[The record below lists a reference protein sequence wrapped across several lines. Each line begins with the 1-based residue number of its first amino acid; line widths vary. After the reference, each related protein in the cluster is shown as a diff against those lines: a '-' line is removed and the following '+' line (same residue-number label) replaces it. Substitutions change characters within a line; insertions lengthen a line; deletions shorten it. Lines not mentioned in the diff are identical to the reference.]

1 MTAQIKIVPL
11 AKLDWPETLPKARVQ
26 CGTES
31 YLAYKARKEEKIS
44 FLHYSSFNDD
54 TDTESTSSCAD
65 IKDVLKS
72 KTKENQT
79 KVVDLYKLS
88 AEELE
93 DLSYYDVLGG
103 IKMHSTPE
111 QIKRA
116 FHKSSLKYHPD
127 KEGLNKET
135 KESGGDEPV
144 FLKVKEAFETLSDA
158 SKRKAYDSTIN
169 FDDGIPAASDM
180 KSDKDFYQIFGKCF
194 ERNLRFAAEN
204 DPDQAAAAAARKK
217 LSKQKRGKGKN
228 KKWTGPPS
236 LGDEKAIL
244 NDVHDFYDYWVGF
257 ESWRDYTLTAT
268 KITEHDTDLAGDRYE
283 KRWMEKEIG
292 RKAKALKRDEMA
304 RLTKLVERSMALDP
318 RLKREKARLEK
329 EKKEKVRL
337 RQEKLEKEERE
348 TKEKEEREA
357 KEKAEVEGLEKANKA
372 EMKAKREQEKK
383 KLRKLKQA
391 FRRLML
397 SEYDADSPNTPW
409 TSIVDMNDDV
419 ETIGDKLNAME
430 LDGLTSRIANDTSD
444 DKLKIVMDKAND
456 LRDDTAKAEK
466 ARQRKRESLRLAAKK
481 KEEEARAFRAPKPW
495 SKEEL
500 SALAKAI
507 KKYPAGGANRWETI
521 SNFVNSLCKLE
532 EPRRKEE
539 CIERYNHIA
548 NSSATGQTGTST
560 GSKTA
565 TKETPVE
572 WTEEQN
578 KVLQEGLTKFPAS
591 MEKNERW
598 SSIAKGVPGKTKKEC
613 VERFKAIRV
622 ALKKSKE

>member
-1 MTAQIKIVPL
+1 
-11 AKLDWPETLPKARVQ
+11 
-26 CGTES
+26 
-31 YLAYKARKEEKIS
+31 
-44 FLHYSSFNDD
+44 
-54 TDTESTSSCAD
+54 
-65 IKDVLKS
+65 
-72 KTKENQT
+72 
-79 KVVDLYKLS
+79 
-88 AEELE
+88 
-93 DLSYYDVLGG
+93 
-103 IKMHSTPE
+103 
-111 QIKRA
+111 
-116 FHKSSLKYHPD
+116 
-127 KEGLNKET
+127 
-135 KESGGDEPV
+135 
-144 FLKVKEAFETLSDA
+144 
-158 SKRKAYDSTIN
+158 
-169 FDDGIPAASDM
+169 
-180 KSDKDFYQIFGKCF
+180 
-194 ERNLRFAAEN
+194 
-204 DPDQAAAAAARKK
+204 
-217 LSKQKRGKGKN
+217 
-228 KKWTGPPS
+228 
-236 LGDEKAIL
+236 
-244 NDVHDFYDYWVGF
+244 
-257 ESWRDYTLTAT
+257 
-268 KITEHDTDLAGDRYE
+268 
-283 KRWMEKEIG
+283 
-292 RKAKALKRDEMA
+292 
-304 RLTKLVERSMALDP
+304 LVERSIVGT
-318 RLKREKARLEK
+318 RSKVKARKGKAREGEK
-329 EKKEKVRL
+329 RKGYCRL

>member
-228 KKWTGPPS
+228 QTWTGPPS
-236 LGDEKAIL
+236 LGDEKAII

-268 KITEHDTDLAGDRYE
+268 KITEHDTDLAGDRDE

-329 EKKEKVRL
+329 EKKEKVTVGSDKKSWRKKSARQKRKKSVRL
-337 RQEKLEKEERE
+337 R
-348 TKEKEEREA
+348 
-357 KEKAEVEGLEKANKA
+357 
-372 EMKAKREQEKK
+372 
-383 KLRKLKQA
+383 
-391 FRRLML
+391 RR
-397 SEYDADSPNTPW
+397 P
-409 TSIVDMNDDV
+409 
-419 ETIGDKLNAME
+419 
-430 LDGLTSRIANDTSD
+430 
-444 DKLKIVMDKAND
+444 
-456 LRDDTAKAEK
+456 
-466 ARQRKRESLRLAAKK
+466 
-481 KEEEARAFRAPKPW
+481 
-495 SKEEL
+495 
-500 SALAKAI
+500 
-507 KKYPAGGANRWETI
+507 
-521 SNFVNSLCKLE
+521 
-532 EPRRKEE
+532 
-539 CIERYNHIA
+539 
-548 NSSATGQTGTST
+548 
-560 GSKTA
+560 
-565 TKETPVE
+565 
-572 WTEEQN
+572 
-578 KVLQEGLTKFPAS
+578 
-591 MEKNERW
+591 
-598 SSIAKGVPGKTKKEC
+598 
-613 VERFKAIRV
+613 
-622 ALKKSKE
+622 KSKDWRKQTRLK